1 MGNKYFTV
9 SFDDG
14 LAQDREII
22 RLMEKYGIRGTFNIS
37 SGLFGERTY
46 IQRIGD
52 LGFKTVPEMG
62 KNPKQFAEHFILP
75 KDEAV
80 ELYSHP
86 NVEVASH
93 GVHHLH
99 QNKFTMEE
107 ARDELLA
114 DIEALSELF
123 GYRVIGHAFPY
134 GSYNDNVLTVLKDAG
149 VRYARSAMM
158 MKKPKDF
165 SFDPNRLIINPT
177 CWALDSFA
185 EEMLQKFIAAPDTG
199 EMQVFYMWAH
209 GYEFDYGSKRGNF
222 AHLEKLF
229 AMASGASGINFVTNG
244 ELYTV

>member
-22 RLMEKYGIRGTFNIS
+22 RLMDKYGIRGTFNIS

-46 IQRIGD
+46 IQRMGD
-52 LGFKTVPEMG
+52 IGFKTVPEMG

-107 ARDELLA
+107 ASDELLK
-114 DIEALSELF
+114 DVEALSEMF
-123 GYRVIGHAFPY
+123 GYRVAGHALPY

-149 VRYARSAMM
+149 VRYARAVS
-158 MKKPKDF
+158 MKKKPRDF
-165 SFDPNRLIINPT
+165 RFDPNRLIITPT
-177 CWALDSFA
+177 CWALDTFA
-185 EEMLQKFIAAPDTG
+185 EALLQKFIDAPDTG
-199 EMQVFYMWAH
+199 EMQVFYMWGH
-209 GYEFDYGSKRGNF
+209 GYEFDYGTKMGNF
-222 AHLEKLF
+222 GHLEKLF
-229 AMASGASGINFVTNG
+229 AMASAASGIDFVTNG